1 MEANEMGTLPVG
13 KLLRKMSMPLI
24 ISMFVQV
31 LYSLVDS
38 LYVAQLGDNA
48 LTAISLCMPVQ
59 FLTVGVGMGIGVGV
73 NSVLSTKLGAKD
85 RDGVN
90 QAAGNGF
97 LIVWAVMILFAVLGL
112 TSMTPFYEAQTDIQ
126 EILDMSIS
134 YSMVLCVFSFAAL
147 HQIMMERLLSAIGR
161 ADLTMIPML
170 TGAVV
175 NIILD
180 PIMIFGWLGCPAMG
194 ITGAGIA
201 TVIGQGAAAVAGLL
215 LNLRFN
221 REVHITAAALRPNRG
236 MIGEI
241 IKIGVPVALS
251 NCLISVSAFGMNN
264 ILLRLSALAPG
275 IYVVYIRLQSFV
287 IMPSGGMSSAGISII
302 AYNYGAKERQR
313 IMDTLQVSLRVNF
326 IIAIIGMLIFLLFP
340 RQLLMMFNASED
352 LMSVGIPALRIIAA
366 ALVLTTTTQILSGFL
381 QALGQG
387 TASFIIA
394 IGQAVFLLVSAWM
407 LSLSGNVNMVW
418 LSFPIMELLRF
429 VLAVFFVSQTYT
441 RKLAVLRPQA
451 A

>member
-1 MEANEMGTLPVG
+1 M
-13 KLLRKMSMPLI
+13 
-24 ISMFVQV
+24 
-31 LYSLVDS
+31 
-38 LYVAQLGDNA
+38 YVAQLGDNA

-59 FLTVGVGMGIGVGV
+59 YLVVGVGVGLGVGV
-73 NSVLSTKLGAKD
+73 NSVLSMKLGQKD
-85 RDGVN
+85 SEGVN
-90 QAAGNGF
+90 RAAGNGF
-97 LIVWAVMILFAVLGL
+97 LILWMVMIVFAVLGL
-112 TSMTPFYEAQTDIQ
+112 TAMTPFYEAQTDIP

-134 YSMVLCVFSFAAL
+134 YSAVLCVFSFAAL
-147 HQIMMERLLSAIGR
+147 HQIIMERLLSAIGR

-180 PIMIFGWLGCPAMG
+180 PIMIFGYFGCPAMG

-201 TVIGQGAAAVAGLL
+201 TIIGQTAAALVGLL

-221 REVHITAAALRPNRG
+221 KEVHITRAAFRPSG
-236 MIGEI
+236 EAIGQI
-241 IKIGVPVALS
+241 VKIGVPVALS

-264 ILLRLSALAPG
+264 ILLRLSPLAPG

-313 IMDTLQVSLRVNF
+313 ILDTLKVSLRVNLV
-326 IIAIIGMLIFLLFP
+326 IAIVGMMIFLLFP
-340 RQLLMMFNASED
+340 RQLLTMFNASEE
-352 LMSVGIPALRIIAA
+352 MMAIGIPALRIIAA

-387 TASFIIA
+387 TASFMIA
-394 IGQAVFLLVSAWM
+394 IGQAVFLLVSAWL
-407 LSLSGNVNMVW
+407 LSLTGQTALVW

-429 VLAVFFVSQTYT
+429 ILALFFVSRTYAS
-441 RKLAVLRPQA
+441 KLAVLRPQA

>member
-1 MEANEMGTLPVG
+1 
-13 KLLRKMSMPLI
+13 
-24 ISMFVQV
+24 
-31 LYSLVDS
+31 
-38 LYVAQLGDNA
+38 
-48 LTAISLCMPVQ
+48 
-59 FLTVGVGMGIGVGV
+59 V
-73 NSVLSTKLGAKD
+73 NSVLSMKLGQ
-85 RDGVN
+85 RDSEGVN
-90 QAAGNGF
+90 QTAGNSF
-97 LIVWAVMILFAVLGL
+97 LILWVMMIVFAILGFTA
-112 TSMTPFYEAQTDIQ
+112 MTPFYEAQTDIP
-126 EILDMSIS
+126 EILEMSIS
-134 YSMVLCVFSFAAL
+134 YSMVLCIFSFAAL

-170 TGAVV
+170 TGAIV

-201 TVIGQGAAAVAGLL
+201 TVIGQAAAAIAGLL

-221 REVHITAAALRPNRG
+221 HEVHISKAALRPS
-236 MIGEI
+236 GEI
-241 IKIGVPVALS
+241 IGAIVKIGVPVALS

-302 AYNYGAKERQR
+302 AYNYGAREKRR
-313 IMDTLQVSLRVNF
+313 IMDTLWVSLRVNL
-326 IIAIIGMLIFLLFP
+326 IIAVIGMLVFLLFP
-340 RQLLMMFNASED
+340 RQLLMMFNASEA
-352 LMSVGIPALRIIAA
+352 MMEIGIPALRIIAA

-394 IGQAVFLLVSAWM
+394 IGQAVFLLLSAWL
-407 LSLSGNVNMVW
+407 LSLTGNVNMVW

-429 VLAVFFVSQTYT
+429 VFAVFFVGQTYT
-441 RKLAVLRPQA
+441 SKLAMLQPQA